1 MDLKNNKGYTGVDI
15 SIAMIILMI
24 FIPTV
29 FAISYSIQ
37 KTSNEV
43 KRKSEAISI
52 ATEILESA
60 KGMSFENLESM
71 EEEENISLLEEKYSK
86 DVSFDINIEVENY
99 YPEEVNEE
107 DRMDLVKKIKITV
120 TYPIGNKTKSIDIST
135 VRSKT

>member
-52 ATEILESA
+52 ATDILESA

-99 YPEEVNEE
+99 YPEELNEE

-120 TYPIGNKTKSIDIST
+120 TYPVGNKTKSIDIST
-135 VRSKT
+135 IKSKT

>member
-1 MDLKNNKGYTGVDI
+1 
-15 SIAMIILMI
+15 
-24 FIPTV
+24 
-29 FAISYSIQ
+29 
-37 KTSNEV
+37 
-43 KRKSEAISI
+43 
-52 ATEILESA
+52 
-60 KGMSFENLESM
+60 MSFENLESM

-99 YPEEVNEE
+99 YPEELNEE

>member
-1 MDLKNNKGYTGVDI
+1 M
-15 SIAMIILMI
+15 
-24 FIPTV
+24 
-29 FAISYSIQ
+29 
-37 KTSNEV
+37 

-52 ATEILESA
+52 ATDILESA

-99 YPEEVNEE
+99 YPEELNEE

-120 TYPIGNKTKSIDIST
+120 TYPVGNKTKSIDIST
-135 VRSKT
+135 IKSKT

>member
-52 ATEILESA
+52 ATDILESA

-99 YPEEVNEE
+99 YPEELNDE

-120 TYPIGNKTKSIDIST
+120 TYPVGNKTKSIDIST
-135 VRSKT
+135 IKSKT